1 MVTDVAVSDDVV
13 IDAPLI
19 PVCTH
24 VEYDNIHVKS
34 LQSSPTTVTST
45 VTASSLGKCREVYIT

>member
-24 VEYDNIHVKS
+24 VEYGIIIRSVSKEILTKETLHK
-34 LQSSPTTVTST
+34 
-45 VTASSLGKCREVYIT
+45 VYQGS